1 MKVAMTY
8 APRVSAYLAFA
19 RVDALCMW
27 PFKAQKRCSETP
39 EMSTRVAQPLMGDS
53 WCACGM
59 ALERGKTYC
68 TMCCGGGGR
77 RGFGGKRILRQ
88 PACRTRQT

>member
-1 MKVAMTY
+1 MAKSNRNVRKVTH

-27 PFKAQKRCSETP
+27 PFRAQKRCNETP

-59 ALERGKTYC
+59 ALERGRTYC
-68 TMCCGGGGR
+68 TMCCGRGGR
-77 RGFGGKRILRQ
+77 RGPEGI
-88 PACRTRQT
+88 